1 MKALITGGGGFLGSK
16 IATMLRDRGDDV
28 VVLGRNP
35 YPKLKAAGIT
45 TVQADVC
52 DADAV
57 AKACV
62 GMDVVFHVAA
72 IAAIWGPRKLFWD
85 INVGGTRNVI
95 HGCRKHGVGKL
106 VFTSSPSVV
115 FGPDDLCGVDE
126 TLPYLEHYLA
136 HYPETKAVAE
146 RLVIEAN
153 GADLST
159 IALRPHLI
167 WGPGDPH
174 LIPRVIERARRGQL
188 IQVGDG
194 KNLVDIIYIDNAA
207 EAHLMAADALG
218 VESCC
223 AGRVYFLSQGQPVA
237 LWPWLNEILRSVGAP
252 EVSRTLSYKT
262 ARRIGT
268 VLEIFYRLFG
278 IQREPRMTRFLATQF
293 AKSHYFDISR
303 ARRDFGY
310 EPRISTREGV
320 RNLVEDIVGRNA
332 T

>member
-16 IATMLRDRGDDV
+16 IATMLHDRGDEV
-28 VVLGRNP
+28 VVLGRNR
-35 YPKLKAAGIT
+35 YSKLEAIGVT

-52 DADAV
+52 DADAMV
-57 AKACV
+57 KACR

-72 IAAIWGPRKLFWD
+72 IAAIWGPRQRFWD
-85 INVGGTRNVI
+85 INVEGTRNVI
-95 HGCRKHGVGKL
+95 HGCRTHGVPKL

-115 FGPDDLCGVDE
+115 FGQDDLCGVDE
-126 TLPYLEHYLA
+126 SVPYPDRYLA

-153 GADLST
+153 GSDLST
-159 IALRPHLI
+159 VALRPHLI

-174 LIPRVIERARRGQL
+174 LIPRIIERARRGQL
-188 IQVGDG
+188 VQVGDG

-207 EAHLMAADALG
+207 EAHLLAADSLG
-218 VESCC
+218 RESRC
-223 AGRVYFLSQGQPVA
+223 AGGVFFLSQGQPVA
-237 LWPWLNEILRSVGAP
+237 LWPWINEILRSVGAP

-262 ARRIGT
+262 ARRIGS
-268 VLEIFYRLFG
+268 VMEMFHRLFG
-278 IQREPRMTRFLATQF
+278 IQSEPRMTRFLASQL

-303 ARRDFGY
+303 ARRDLGY
-310 EPRISTREGV
+310 EPRVSTEEGL
-320 RNLVEDIVGRNA
+320 RNLVEDLMGCKA